1 MVTQYKPY
9 PIPMSLGTGFGDV
22 FDSVHVSVFY
32 SVRVCAQVRA
42 RVHVCVRMR
51 VCACVFMVGGS
62 LDETLRGRKEQTLCE
77 KQWYYYSVHD
87 HHFGRLNHHGNRES
101 LSTVN
106 VNLQFKQGV
115 SGK

>member
-9 PIPMSLGTGFGDV
+9 PLPMSLGTGFGDV
-22 FDSVHVSVFY
+22 FDSVHMSVFY

-42 RVHVCVRMR
+42 CMCVRMR

-77 KQWYYYSVHD
+77 K
-87 HHFGRLNHHGNRES
+87 HGITILFMITILAVSITMVTGS
-101 LSTVN
+101 LS
-106 VNLQFKQGV
+106 QQ
-115 SGK
+115 